1 MEQNNLYLVAE
12 NEETK
17 ILIGQLTHDLLTA
30 RANLRIEARTSKS
43 LSAHVK
49 KLEERIA
56 ELETYVEGQKATI
69 EQKTKQV
76 LTMAG
81 RHSTDVEFNQHTA
94 ALFNTWLSCPDSASA
109 QEIES
114 ASIKFKGEVVQWPK
128 RDAIKNFVKNGTK
141 QKALESLH
149 FNRLLLGKSV
159 PNLSLDQHYVD
170 HYSRAYLVFLLFLN
184 FTRNLNLKSE
194 EQ

>member
-43 LSAHVK
+43 LNAHIK
-49 KLEERIA
+49 TLEERIA
-56 ELETYVEGQKATI
+56 ELEAYAEGQKATI

-76 LTMAG
+76 LTMAN
-81 RHSTDVEFNQHTA
+81 RHSTDVEFNQRTA
-94 ALFNTWLSCPDSASA
+94 ALFNTWLSCPDSIEA
-109 QEIES
+109 QQVEE
-114 ASIKFKGEVVQWPK
+114 ASIEFKGESVQWPK
-128 RDAIKNFVKNGTK
+128 RDTIKNFIKSGTK

-149 FNRLLLGKSV
+149 FDRLLLGKSV

-184 FTRNLNLKSE
+184 FTRNFNLKSE